1 MHPAHK
7 TKDSSTLSISSP
19 GIRDCHEVA
28 EYFRQCRISCHVK
41 ANETVLSSDD
51 TDAYRIEHGCQIKF
65 GSHATT
71 LLTPTFWHALQHRF
85 ALTCAHLE
93 VEGNTRGV
101 CTTTSGVR
109 SARTARVG
117 AAWSARARSTLRLLR
132 TRSGSRSLRRE
143 QFEFSAIGCKWT
155 RRTCYRTVSTW
166 WVGLLDRSG
175 KFIV

>member
-65 GSHATT
+65 GSHALT

-93 VEGNTRGV
+93 VEGKYK
-101 CTTTSGVR
+101 
-109 SARTARVG
+109 
-117 AAWSARARSTLRLLR
+117 
-132 TRSGSRSLRRE
+132 
-143 QFEFSAIGCKWT
+143 GCVYDYF
-155 RRTCYRTVSTW
+155 RRTECPHNTTGR
-166 WVGLLDRSG
+166 G
-175 KFIV
+175 